1 VKKTKM
7 MDALETQ
14 THEPFSKL
22 QEWVSDDEVPT
33 PKVLPTVCGWNLL
46 IRPLKLQKKT
56 KSGIILPDG
65 AVTDIEN
72 FTNIGQVL
80 AMGDMAYK
88 DGRFED
94 KPWCKVGDYVVYHRH
109 VGVRFRWRKAKM
121 MLIPDDKIM
130 LVIPDPTAFDATE
143 E

>member
-1 VKKTKM
+1 
-7 MDALETQ
+7 MDALSAQ

-22 QEWVSDDEVPT
+22 QEWVSDEDIAT
-33 PKVLPTVCGWNLL
+33 PKILPTVVGWQLL
-46 IRPLKLQKKT
+46 IRPLKLRKKT
-56 KSGIILPDG
+56 TGGIILPDG

-80 AMGDMAYK
+80 AVGDLAYK
-88 DGRFED
+88 DDRFNGQ
-94 KPWCKVGDYVVYHRH
+94 PWCKVGDYVVYHRH
-109 VGVRFRWRKAKM
+109 VGTRFRWRKVKM

-143 E
+143 D